1 MTTQSSLCGRCGFQA
16 EAGTKFCPNCG
27 GPMAAAPLAA
37 SAAAS
42 SGPVGSTPPPPPFQ
56 VATVLCGQCG
66 TEFSGGTKFCPNCG
80 AAAGSVRAPRPEPAP
95 AQRMAA
101 PFVCTRCGS
110 QVAAGTN
117 FCPSCGNSAGPVSI
131 AVNQSAYAGLGV
143 RFLADLLDTIVVAV
157 TFFLFSVTGPLDIGI
172 TFAIICLYGA
182 LTESSA
188 QQASLGKRALGLKV
202 TDLQGKRLRF
212 GKAFG
217 RWVVKQALV
226 LIPIIG
232 WIGLL
237 AIGFTDKKQG
247 VHDMMVGTLVWRK
260 S

>member
-1 MTTQSSLCGRCGFQA
+1 
-16 EAGTKFCPNCG
+16 
-27 GPMAAAPLAA
+27 
-37 SAAAS
+37 
-42 SGPVGSTPPPPPFQ
+42 
-56 VATVLCGQCG
+56 
-66 TEFSGGTKFCPNCG
+66 
-80 AAAGSVRAPRPEPAP
+80 
-95 AQRMAA
+95 MAA

-143 RFLADLLDTIVVAV
+143 RFLADLLDTVVVAV
-157 TFFLFSVTGPLDIGI
+157 SFFLFSVTGPLDIGI

-202 TDLQGKRLRF
+202 TDLQGRRLRF

-247 VHDMMVGTLVWRK
+247 VHDMMVGTLVWRR